1 MDYWISHLV
10 VVRRFQFSET
20 VVRDETFRLLLWS
33 AVVGAKRGGDA
44 SR

>member
-1 MDYWISHLV
+1 MDYWISHLL

-20 VVRDETFRLLLWS
+20 VVGDETFGLLLWS

-44 SR
+44 RR